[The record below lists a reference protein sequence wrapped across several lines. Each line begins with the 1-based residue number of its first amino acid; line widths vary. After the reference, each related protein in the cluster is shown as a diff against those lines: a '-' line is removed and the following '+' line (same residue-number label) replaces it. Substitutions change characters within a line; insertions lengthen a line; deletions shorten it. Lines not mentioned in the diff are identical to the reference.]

1 MDSIKEIKEIKEGLK
16 SLLDRL
22 ETLENTI
29 PIPLSPE
36 LYNKFLV
43 ELPEDG
49 ERLYCIDNFQSTIL
63 SKIFDISNM
72 NDVKRFEDGLFFE
85 TKEEAEQHL
94 KERKLLLKL
103 RQWAKIKND
112 GWEPDWKD
120 GEQKKT
126 FITYYKSSTGVFN
139 LAYESTWT
147 TNRFSK
153 LPYFKSIEL
162 AKECIDLFGDEIK
175 EVLC

>member
-1 MDSIKEIKEIKEGLK
+1 MNKEELIKEYDEKAKALRDEFISKLEDDKKEFE
-16 SLLDRL
+16 
-22 ETLENTI
+22 
-29 PIPLSPE
+29 
-36 LYNKFLV
+36 V

-94 KERKLLLKL
+94 KERKLLFKL
-103 RQWAKIKND
+103 HQWTKIKND
-112 GWEPDWKD
+112 GWKPDWEDDNEEK
-120 GEQKKT
+120 
-126 FITYYKSSTGVFN
+126 YYIANCEFDSPPLSCEIAWGV
-139 LAYESTWT
+139 
-147 TNRFSK
+147 NRFSK
-153 LPYFKSIEL
+153 FPYFKTEEI
-162 AKECIDLFGDEIK
+162 AKKCIKLFGNEIK